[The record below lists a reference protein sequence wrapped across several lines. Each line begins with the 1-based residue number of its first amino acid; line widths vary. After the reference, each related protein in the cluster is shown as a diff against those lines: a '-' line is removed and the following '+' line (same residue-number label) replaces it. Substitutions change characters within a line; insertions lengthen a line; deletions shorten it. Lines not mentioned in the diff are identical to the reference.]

1 MAANLPALVAVLWG
15 EAKGAHAKGCRC
27 TSWTKY
33 DDPPCLALR
42 ARLKAALV
50 AMVEAW
56 HAHSGCGK
64 VADREFHRRF
74 CETERA
80 AALKAL
86 E

>member
-1 MAANLPALVAVLWG
+1 MSDLPALVTALWS
-15 EAKGAHAKGCRC
+15 EAKGAHATECFC
-27 TSWTKY
+27 SVTY
-33 DDPPCLALR
+33 DCNNCVALR

>member
-1 MAANLPALVAVLWG
+1 MSALPALVAVLWG

-50 AMVEAW
+50 ALIERVLY
-56 HAHSGCGK
+56 
-64 VADREFHRRF
+64 AD
-74 CETERA
+74 ERA